1 MQFFSECKINKSF
14 LKMALKNDYGEFEL
28 DKEILEFLEQVQ
40 FLFLIV
46 KQLFNSL

>member
-1 MQFFSECKINKSF
+1 
-14 LKMALKNDYGEFEL
+14 MALKNDYGEFEL

-46 KQLFNSL
+46 KQLFNSLFITVRQSISNDMRKI